1 MAGGLVA
8 AAVEVEG
15 VDLFPNPKKPIC
27 VPLNGDFWGEKETS
41 FFNAFCSLCSC
52 CCFSAKMT
60 TSSMTF
66 VSGGGSR
73 FLCLA
78 VKVEDTGRRPPSSRR
93 NKTALTVGERK
104 GKRRPRCGTTVN
116 ESSKTTTA
124 STNTNNSNNSKSNKN
139 VSKDLELAELLF
151 GAASTSFALTV
162 NAITSGLDFVQKVT
176 STEKPSSK
184 YPPGPD
190 FDSAFEMGQNPLKFI
205 EKVKSRYGPVAGL
218 RLAGENVILVSKPSV
233 AKQVLIDDEASFTK
247 KGTAFFPSSRL
258 AGDGL
263 LVTDGDV
270 WRSQRRLSNPAF
282 RKAAVETYA
291 KAMNECIEETIRTRW
306 RTNGERDIYE
316 DFNEVTLQVVCRT
329 LFGEDAVGTKGKEIV
344 DSIRVAFEYFAKRSS
359 GIEMILPEWFPLPS
373 NISFNDAVDR
383 LDNAVYAIIDKR
395 LAEMEEPCFIA
406 CATQEMDLLDR
417 LLSASLDDLVE
428 DEEDRVLKG
437 AMASSS
443 NDDDDDDA
451 VTNNNRKKMSR
462 KQLRDEVMTL
472 IVAGQETSA
481 IVLSWAVAFVAKD
494 ESFGERIAKEAT
506 EARILASKRLKKIPL
521 EKEQE
526 ECTIAEEVIDD
537 DDNCKEPD
545 SETII
550 AQTELTFESIKDL
563 PFTEAIILET
573 MRLKPPAY
581 IVGRSN
587 SISDVHLDENNKYDI
602 PRGSTIL
609 VSPYLA
615 HRDGQYWSKPNEFD
629 PNRWLALDPETN
641 QPYARTALRGMGYK
655 NTYFPFGAGP
665 RACVGAQ
672 FAMLEAII
680 LLACSCEKKR
690 FDLLDDT
697 NDTTNNNNR
706 NAPGGKGGGFPKD
719 AAGITLRPESPVRM
733 KVSAI
738 RRKDL

>member
-1 MAGGLVA
+1 
-8 AAVEVEG
+8 
-15 VDLFPNPKKPIC
+15 
-27 VPLNGDFWGEKETS
+27 
-41 FFNAFCSLCSC
+41 
-52 CCFSAKMT
+52 MT
-60 TSSMTF
+60 TTNVTF

-78 VKVEDTGRRPPSSRR
+78 VKVEDTGRRPPSSSSRGR
-93 NKTALTVGERK
+93 NKKTALTVGERK
-104 GKRRPRCGTTVN
+104 GKRQPR
-116 ESSKTTTA
+116 SKTTA
-124 STNTNNSNNSKSNKN
+124 STNNNSNNLNSNKN
-139 VSKDLELAELLF
+139 VSKDLELPELLF

-162 NAITSGLDFVQKVT
+162 DAITSGLDFVQKVT

-443 NDDDDDDA
+443 KDDDDDDA
-451 VTNNNRKKMSR
+451 VTNTNRKKMSR

-494 ESFGERIAKEAT
+494 ESFGERIAKEAM

-537 DDNCKEPD
+537 DGNCKEPD

-665 RACVGAQ
+665 RACIGAQ

-680 LLACSCEKKR
+680 LLACSCEKRR
-690 FDLLDDT
+690 FDLPDDI
-697 NDTTNNNNR
+697 DTNNNN
-706 NAPGGKGGGFPKD
+706 NNNNNSPGTKGGGFPKD

-738 RRKDL
+738 RRKNL

>member
-1 MAGGLVA
+1 MRRRRDERRFGSSSSFLRRRRRRRR
-8 AAVEVEG
+8 
-15 VDLFPNPKKPIC
+15 
-27 VPLNGDFWGEKETS
+27 S
-41 FFNAFCSLCSC
+41 FFDDEKKGISFAVFAARN
-52 CCFSAKMT
+52 
-60 TSSMTF
+60 SSSSSSSSN
-66 VSGGGSR
+66 SGG
-73 FLCLA
+73 
-78 VKVEDTGRRPPSSRR
+78 DDDGRSERR
-93 NKTALTVGERK
+93 RK
-104 GKRRPRCGTTVN
+104 N
-116 ESSKTTTA
+116 ID
-124 STNTNNSNNSKSNKN
+124 
-139 VSKDLELAELLF
+139 KDLELPELLF

-162 NAITSGLDFVQKVT
+162 DAVSSGFDFVQKVT

-190 FDSAFEMGQNPLKFI
+190 FDSALEMGQDPLKFI

-218 RLAGENVILVSKPSV
+218 RLAGENVVLVSKPSV

-306 RTNGERDIYE
+306 RINGERDVYE

-359 GIEMILPEWFPLPS
+359 GIEMIFPEWFPLPS

-406 CATQEMDLLDR
+406 CSTQEMDLLDR

-428 DEEDRVLKG
+428 DEEDRALKR
-437 AMASSS
+437 AMASST
-443 NDDDDDDA
+443 NDI
-451 VTNNNRKKMSR
+451 VNNKKKMSR

-494 ESFGERIAKEAT
+494 KTFGERIAKEAT
-506 EARILASKRLKKIPL
+506 QARVLAAKRLKKVPAG
-521 EKEQE
+521 KEQD
-526 ECTIAEEVIDD
+526 ECTIAEEVVDD
-537 DDNCKEPD
+537 DDRCKEPNSD
-545 SETII
+545 VI

-587 SISDVHLDENNKYDI
+587 SISDVHLDENDKYDI

-629 PNRWLALDPETN
+629 PNRWLAIDPDTN
-641 QPYARTALRGMGYK
+641 EPYARTALRGMGYK

-665 RACVGAQ
+665 RVCIGAQ

-680 LLACSCEKKR
+680 LLACSCEKR
-690 FDLLDDT
+690 QFELLSE
-697 NDTTNNNNR
+697 NS
-706 NAPGGKGGGFPKD
+706 FPND
-719 AAGITLRPESPVRM
+719 AAGITLRPESPVKM
-733 KVSAI
+733 KVSA
-738 RRKDL
+738 RRRSL

>member
-1 MAGGLVA
+1 
-8 AAVEVEG
+8 
-15 VDLFPNPKKPIC
+15 
-27 VPLNGDFWGEKETS
+27 
-41 FFNAFCSLCSC
+41 
-52 CCFSAKMT
+52 MT
-60 TSSMTF
+60 TTNVTF

-78 VKVEDTGRRPPSSRR
+78 VKVEDTGRRPSSSSRGR
-93 NKTALTVGERK
+93 DKKTAVTVGERK
-104 GKRRPRCGTTVN
+104 GKRRPR
-116 ESSKTTTA
+116 SKTTA
-124 STNTNNSNNSKSNKN
+124 STNSNSNNSNGNKN
-139 VSKDLELAELLF
+139 ASKDLELPELLF

-162 NAITSGLDFVQKVT
+162 DAITSGLDFVQKVT

-443 NDDDDDDA
+443 KDDDDDDA
-451 VTNNNRKKMSR
+451 VTNTNKKKMSR

-494 ESFGERIAKEAT
+494 ESFGERIAKEAM

-537 DDNCKEPD
+537 DGNCKEPD

-665 RACVGAQ
+665 RACIGAQ

-680 LLACSCEKKR
+680 LLACSCEKRR
-690 FDLLDDT
+690 FDLPDDI
-697 NDTTNNNNR
+697 DTNNNN
-706 NAPGGKGGGFPKD
+706 NNNNNNSPGTKGGGFPKD

-738 RRKDL
+738 RRKNL

>member
-1 MAGGLVA
+1 M
-8 AAVEVEG
+8 
-15 VDLFPNPKKPIC
+15 
-27 VPLNGDFWGEKETS
+27 
-41 FFNAFCSLCSC
+41 
-52 CCFSAKMT
+52 
-60 TSSMTF
+60 
-66 VSGGGSR
+66 
-73 FLCLA
+73 
-78 VKVEDTGRRPPSSRR
+78 KVEDTGRRPSSSSRGR
-93 NKTALTVGERK
+93 DKKTAVTVGERK
-104 GKRRPRCGTTVN
+104 GKRRPR
-116 ESSKTTTA
+116 SKTTA
-124 STNTNNSNNSKSNKN
+124 STNSNSNNSNGNKN
-139 VSKDLELAELLF
+139 ASKDLELPELLF

-162 NAITSGLDFVQKVT
+162 DAITSGLDFVQKVT

-443 NDDDDDDA
+443 KDDDDDDD
-451 VTNNNRKKMSR
+451 VTNTNKKKMSR

-494 ESFGERIAKEAT
+494 ESFGERIAKEAM

-537 DDNCKEPD
+537 DGNCKEPD

-665 RACVGAQ
+665 RACIGAQ

-680 LLACSCEKKR
+680 LLACSCEKRR
-690 FDLLDDT
+690 FDLPDDI
-697 NDTTNNNNR
+697 DTNNNN
-706 NAPGGKGGGFPKD
+706 NNNNNNSPGTKGGGFPKD

-738 RRKDL
+738 RRKNL

>member
-1 MAGGLVA
+1 
-8 AAVEVEG
+8 
-15 VDLFPNPKKPIC
+15 
-27 VPLNGDFWGEKETS
+27 
-41 FFNAFCSLCSC
+41 
-52 CCFSAKMT
+52 
-60 TSSMTF
+60 MTF
-66 VSGGGSR
+66 VSGGGSHR

-78 VKVEDTGRRPPSSRR
+78 VKVEDTGRRPSSSRGR
-93 NKTALTVGERK
+93 DKKTAVTVGERK
-104 GKRRPRCGTTVN
+104 GKRRPR
-116 ESSKTTTA
+116 SKTTA
-124 STNTNNSNNSKSNKN
+124 STNNNSNNSNGNKN
-139 VSKDLELAELLF
+139 ASKDLELPELLF

-162 NAITSGLDFVQKVT
+162 DAITSGLDFVQKVT

-443 NDDDDDDA
+443 NNDDEDA
-451 VTNNNRKKMSR
+451 VTNTNRKKMSR

-506 EARILASKRLKKIPL
+506 EARILAFKRLKKIPL

-665 RACVGAQ
+665 RACIGAQ

-680 LLACSCEKKR
+680 LLACSCEKRR
-690 FDLLDDT
+690 FDLPDDI
-697 NDTTNNNNR
+697 DTNNNN
-706 NAPGGKGGGFPKD
+706 NNNNNSPGTKGGGFPKD

-738 RRKDL
+738 RRKNL

>member
-1 MAGGLVA
+1 
-8 AAVEVEG
+8 
-15 VDLFPNPKKPIC
+15 
-27 VPLNGDFWGEKETS
+27 
-41 FFNAFCSLCSC
+41 
-52 CCFSAKMT
+52 
-60 TSSMTF
+60 MTF

-78 VKVEDTGRRPPSSRR
+78 VKVEDTGRRPSSSSRGR
-93 NKTALTVGERK
+93 DKKTAVTVGERK
-104 GKRRPRCGTTVN
+104 GKRRPR
-116 ESSKTTTA
+116 SKTTA
-124 STNTNNSNNSKSNKN
+124 STNSNSNNSNGN
-139 VSKDLELAELLF
+139 ENASKDLELPELLF

-162 NAITSGLDFVQKVT
+162 DAITSGLDFVQKVT

-443 NDDDDDDA
+443 KDDDDDDD
-451 VTNNNRKKMSR
+451 VTNTNKKKMSR

-494 ESFGERIAKEAT
+494 ESFGERIAKEAM

-537 DDNCKEPD
+537 DGNCKEPD

-629 PNRWLALDPETN
+629 PNRWLALDPETD

-665 RACVGAQ
+665 RACIGAQ

-680 LLACSCEKKR
+680 LLACSCEKRR
-690 FDLLDDT
+690 FDLPDDI
-697 NDTTNNNNR
+697 DTNNNN
-706 NAPGGKGGGFPKD
+706 NNNNSPGTKGGGFPKD

-738 RRKDL
+738 RRKNL

>member
-1 MAGGLVA
+1 
-8 AAVEVEG
+8 
-15 VDLFPNPKKPIC
+15 
-27 VPLNGDFWGEKETS
+27 
-41 FFNAFCSLCSC
+41 
-52 CCFSAKMT
+52 
-60 TSSMTF
+60 MTF
-66 VSGGGSR
+66 VSGGGSHR

-78 VKVEDTGRRPPSSRR
+78 VKVEDTGRRPSSSSSSRGR
-93 NKTALTVGERK
+93 DKKTAVTVGERK
-104 GKRRPRCGTTVN
+104 GKRRPR
-116 ESSKTTTA
+116 SKTTA
-124 STNTNNSNNSKSNKN
+124 STNSNSNNSNGNKN
-139 VSKDLELAELLF
+139 ASKDLELPELLF

-162 NAITSGLDFVQKVT
+162 DAITSGLDFVQKVT

-443 NDDDDDDA
+443 KDDDDDDA
-451 VTNNNRKKMSR
+451 VTNTNRKKMSR

-506 EARILASKRLKKIPL
+506 EARMLASKRLKKIPL

-665 RACVGAQ
+665 RACIGAQ

-680 LLACSCEKKR
+680 LLACSCEKRR
-690 FDLLDDT
+690 FDLPDDI
-697 NDTTNNNNR
+697 DTNNNN
-706 NAPGGKGGGFPKD
+706 NNNNSPGTEGGGFPKD

-738 RRKDL
+738 RRKNL